1 MLKPELGSNIQVRP
15 MQLTDLNAVMAIEP
29 TIYPFP
35 WSIGN
40 FRDSLNTG
48 YSCWVF
54 EEARQMI
61 GYVVLMTALDEAHLL
76 NISVAKQAQGNGY
89 GEALLNFIMQKAR
102 EHGALNIF
110 LEVRVSNK
118 VAINLYEKIGFNE
131 MAIRP
136 RYYPAEHGRED
147 AMLMGMAL

>member
-1 MLKPELGSNIQVRP
+1 MLSAAPCQQLTYRP
-15 MQLTDLNAVMAIEP
+15 MQMADLDIVMKIEP
-29 TIYPFP
+29 TIFPFP
-35 WSIGN
+35 WTIGN

-48 YSCWVF
+48 YSCWVV
-54 EEARQMI
+54 EDQQQII
-61 GYVVLMTALDEAHLL
+61 GYAVMMLVLDEAHLL
-76 NISVAKQAQGNGY
+76 NISIALPSQGKGF
-89 GEALLNFIMQKAR
+89 GRALLSFIMQKAR

-110 LEVRVSNK
+110 LEVRISNK
-118 VAINLYEKIGFNE
+118 VAIHLYEQTGFNE

>member
-1 MLKPELGSNIQVRP
+1 M
-15 MQLTDLNAVMAIEP
+15 TDLEMVMRIEP

-35 WSIGN
+35 WTAGN

-54 EEARQMI
+54 EQGGRMI
-61 GYVVLMTALDEAHLL
+61 AYVVMMLALDEAHLL
-76 NISVAKQAQGNGY
+76 NISVAKHAQGKGY
-89 GEALLNFIMQKAR
+89 GDMVLSFIMEKAR
-102 EHGALNIF
+102 DHGALNMF

-118 VAINLYEKIGFNE
+118 VAISLYEKKGFNE

-136 RYYPAEHGRED
+136 RYYPAEDGRED
-147 AMLMGMAL
+147 AVLMGMAL